1 MKRPLLVNW
10 SFAALVLFAAGCAT
24 APRETAPSSTARETA
39 NTTALDRYVAKPDP
53 AFTYELDHTFE
64 GKEAVGYVLRMT
76 SQTWRSEKEV
86 DQPVWKH
93 WLTIVVPN
101 KVTNKTAILVISGG
115 GNESGAPKGGDTSLH
130 RVAAATGS
138 ITAQINQVPNEPL
151 KFADENR
158 RRNEDA
164 IIAYTWDKFMRT
176 GDEEW
181 PLRLPMTKAS
191 VRAMDAVQQFC
202 ATPEGGKHAVDN
214 FIVAGASKRGWT
226 TWTVAAV
233 DNRVIGAVPMVI
245 DLLNIVPSFEHHKAV
260 YGKWAPAVGDYVGM
274 KVMDWMGTP
283 EYAALMQIVEPYSYR
298 NRLTMPKLLINA
310 CSDQFFIPDSW
321 RFYLKDLQGPTWVRY
336 VPNAGHGLN
345 GSAVDSVQSFSR
357 ALAAGDAIPTYT
369 WSFPDDRSV
378 RVETKDKPQ
387 VVKLW
392 QVTNPKARDF
402 RLDVIGETWAAT
414 ELQDEGGGVYTGR
427 VEIPKEG
434 WTAFMVE
441 LTFPGSDGGT
451 APFLFTSPVRVVPD
465 VLPYKYEPASPAPKG
480 FLSK

>member
-1 MKRPLLVNW
+1 MTRQLLSRGLFGLLLV
-10 SFAALVLFAAGCAT
+10 FAVGCAT
-24 APRETAPSSTARETA
+24 TSKSSAPPSTARETV
-39 NTTALDRYVAKPDP
+39 NTTALDRYIAKPDSTF
-53 AFTYELDHTFE
+53 AYELDHVFE
-64 GKEAVGYVLRMT
+64 GKEATGYVLRMT
-76 SQTWRSEKEV
+76 SQTWRSAKEV

-93 WLTIVVPN
+93 WVTIVVPQ

-115 GNESGAPKGGDTSLH
+115 GNDSNAPKGGDTNLH
-130 RVAAATGS
+130 KVAAATGS
-138 ITAQINQVPNEPL
+138 ITAQINQIPNEPL
-151 KFADENR
+151 KFTDENR
-158 RRNEDA
+158 KRNEDA

-181 PLRLPMTKAS
+181 PLRLPMTKAC
-191 VRAMDAVQQFC
+191 VRAMDMVQEFC
-202 ATPEGGKHAVDN
+202 ATPEGGKHPVDN
-214 FIVAGASKRGWT
+214 FVVAGASKRGWT

-233 DNRVIGAVPMVI
+233 DNRVVGAVPMVI
-245 DLLNIVPSFEHHKAV
+245 DLLNIIPSFQHHKAV
-260 YGKWAPAVGDYVGM
+260 YGKWAPAIGDYVGM
-274 KVMDWMGTP
+274 KVMDWMETP

-310 CSDQFFIPDSW
+310 CSDQFFIPDSSQ
-321 RFYLKDLQGPTWVRY
+321 FYIKDLQGPTWLRY

-345 GSAVDSVQSFSR
+345 GTAVDSVQSFSR
-357 ALAAGDAIPTYT
+357 AVAAGSHIPTYT
-369 WSFPDDRSV
+369 WSFPDDSSI
-378 RVETKDKPQ
+378 RVETKDAPQ

-402 RLDVIGETWAAT
+402 RLEVVGETWAAT

-441 LTFPGSDGGT
+441 MTFAGSDGGT
-451 APFLFTSPVRVVPD
+451 APFLFTSPVRVVPET
-465 VLPYKYEPASPAPKG
+465 LPFKYEPTVPMPKG